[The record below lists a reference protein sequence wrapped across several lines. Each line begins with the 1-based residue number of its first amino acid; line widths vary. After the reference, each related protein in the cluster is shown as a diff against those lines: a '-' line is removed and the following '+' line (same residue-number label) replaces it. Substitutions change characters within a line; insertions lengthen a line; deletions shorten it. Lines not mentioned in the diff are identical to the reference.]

1 MDPKL
6 EKKMMNA
13 YLAADLLKMKRHY
26 TNDFSDAI
34 AMQNKRLQKLMKI
47 AYEIPF
53 YRERFD
59 RVGMK
64 PEDFRTGDDLA
75 KFPILTKDELR
86 EWMAK
91 EVENPKYKDWIIDTT
106 SGSTGKPL
114 SIIFSPKEKAYMK
127 AHGTYAP
134 DLKTLIASGLIAD
147 SLTFIPYSEG
157 ERFALE
163 ASVETEKSGKV
174 VNTMECGAQYQQYL
188 KGLNENDIANLI
200 EEANKRGEYPGM
212 KIDL

>member
-1 MDPKL
+1 MQI
-6 EKKMMNA
+6 
-13 YLAADLLKMKRHY
+13 
-26 TNDFSDAI
+26 TNK
-34 AMQNKRLQKLMKI
+34 NN
-47 AYEIPF
+47 
-53 YRERFD
+53 
-59 RVGMK
+59 V
-64 PEDFRTGDDLA
+64 
-75 KFPILTKDELR
+75 ILTLCTLALVVLCFASVYSPMRFEERRKAR
-86 EWMAK
+86 EALVMERLTRIGRA
-91 EVENPKYKDWIIDTT
+91 
-106 SGSTGKPL
+106 
-114 SIIFSPKEKAYMK
+114 EKAYMK

-134 DLKTLIASGLIAD
+134 DLKTLTASGLIAD

-174 VNTMECGAQYQQYL
+174 VNAMECGAQYQQYL